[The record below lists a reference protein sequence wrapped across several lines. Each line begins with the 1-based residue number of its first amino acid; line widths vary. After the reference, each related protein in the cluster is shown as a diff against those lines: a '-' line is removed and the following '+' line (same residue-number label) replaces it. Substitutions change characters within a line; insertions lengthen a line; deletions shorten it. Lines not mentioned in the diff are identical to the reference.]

1 MNTRHLTEEEIQQH
15 ALDSSSS
22 YSKAAEHIHSCEQ
35 CREKAETYRLLFN
48 GIRQQ
53 HKPSFDFDL
62 TELVMA
68 QLPSAAPKPA
78 KENVLVYFFIIAA
91 IAVTGLASYFF
102 REYVAMLF
110 ASITPVLIYLIITGF
125 ITLSVLL
132 ILDMY
137 KNYKK
142 KIHVLDIYP
151 G

>member
-1 MNTRHLTEEEIQQH
+1 MNTRHLTEEEIQQY
-15 ALDSSSS
+15 ALDNSGS
-22 YSKAAEHIHSCEQ
+22 YNKAGEHIHSCEE

-48 GIRQQ
+48 GIQQ
-53 HKPSFDFDL
+53 QQQPAFDFDL

-78 KENVLVYFFIIAA
+78 KENLLIYFFIIAA
-91 IAVTGLASYFF
+91 ITVTGLASYFF
-102 REYVAMLF
+102 RGYVAMLF
-110 ASITPVLIYLIITGF
+110 GSIAPVLVFLLITGF
-125 ITLSVLL
+125 ITLSILL

-142 KIHVLDIYP
+142 KIHVLDVYP

>member
-15 ALDSSSS
+15 ALGNSGTNN
-22 YSKAAEHIHSCEQ
+22 KAAEHIHWCEK

-48 GIRQQ
+48 GIQQQ
-53 HKPSFDFDL
+53 HQPAFDFDL

-68 QLPSAAPKPA
+68 QLPPAAPKAA
-78 KENVLVYFFIIAA
+78 KENFLIYFFIIAA
-91 IAVTGLASYFF
+91 VAVTGIASYFF
-102 REYVAMLF
+102 RDYVVLLF
-110 ASITPVLIYLIITGF
+110 GSIAPVLIYFFITGF
-125 ITLSVLL
+125 MTLAILL

-142 KIHVLDIYP
+142 KIHALDVYP

>member
-1 MNTRHLTEEEIQQH
+1 MKTQHLTEEEIQQYV
-15 ALDSSSS
+15 LDNSGG
-22 YSKAAEHIHSCEQ
+22 YNNAGDHIRLCEQ
-35 CREKAETYRLLFN
+35 CSEKAAAYRLLFN

-53 HKPSFDFDL
+53 NQPAFDFDL
-62 TELVMA
+62 TELIMA
-68 QLPSAAPKPA
+68 QLPSAAPKAA
-78 KENVLVYFFIIAA
+78 KENLLIYFFIITA

-110 ASITPVLIYLIITGF
+110 KSIAPVLVYLFITGF
-125 ITLSVLL
+125 ITLSILL

-142 KIHVLDIYP
+142 KIHALDVYP